1 MKVVARALFDHG
13 GLTAAFDHLKNL
25 VVATLLV
32 AAGSEAV
39 SHVDTIDLPVL
50 HNTLFAGY
58 VIAGAGCLLI
68 LLNFIDGWRKLSN
81 LRRHFA
87 LRSGLCFAYL
97 LFSVRLV
104 QLIILFRSHTC

>member
-1 MKVVARALFDHG
+1 MGVVTRAFFDRG
-13 GLTAAFDHLKNL
+13 GLTAAFDHVKNL

-39 SHVDTIDLPVL
+39 RHVDTIALPGS
-50 HNTLFAGY
+50 HNALFAGY
-58 VIAGAGCLLI
+58 VVAGAGFVLI
-68 LLNFIDGWRKLSN
+68 VLNLIDGWRRLSKL
-81 LRRHFA
+81 RWHFA
-87 LRSGLCFAYL
+87 LQAALSIAYL